1 MFSRI
6 PVVYKHERALRVSGL
21 CLRAGGGLTLERM
34 SDSQRA
40 KSILILILGSMTAL
54 SPFSIDMYLPA
65 FQQIAADFGVS
76 VAEISLSISAYFIGI
91 ACGQLFYGPLL
102 DRYGRKKPLYVGI
115 GIYLVATLGCIFAHS
130 ADVLI
135 AWRFVQ
141 ALGGCAAGVAS
152 MAMVRDLFTME
163 ESARVFSLLVLILG
177 TSPLFAPTIGGFLA
191 AHLGWQAVF
200 VFLALGASALL
211 ATVKFY
217 LAESH
222 APDPTVELRLG
233 PITRGFLEILRDP
246 RFYTYVLSG
255 AVVFAGLFIY
265 LAGSPGIF
273 LEHFGVSTQVYGWI
287 FAIIAGGF
295 VLMSQVNVRL
305 LKRFTNEQLLVRG
318 MATQVVIGWTFLLC
332 VAMGW
337 MGLIG
342 TIAMFFLFMSCLG
355 LTNPNA
361 TALALAP
368 FGKNAGRAS
377 ALMGFLQMSIGAVFS
392 TSVGIFGINRLLPI
406 VLIISTT
413 ATLGFLILLWGRVK
427 VRAYAAR

>member
-1 MFSRI
+1 
-6 PVVYKHERALRVSGL
+6 
-21 CLRAGGGLTLERM
+21 M
-34 SDSQRA
+34 SQKRE
-40 KSILILILGSMTAL
+40 KSFLILILGSMTAL

-76 VAEISLSISAYFIGI
+76 VARISLSISAYFIGL

-102 DRYGRKKPLYVGI
+102 DRFGRKRPLYGGI

-130 ADVLI
+130 PEMLI
-135 AWRFVQ
+135 GWRFVQ

-191 AHLGWQAVF
+191 AHLGWQSVF
-200 VFLALGASALL
+200 VFLAVGASALL
-211 ATVKFY
+211 ATVRFY
-217 LAESH
+217 LAETH
-222 APDPTVELRLG
+222 APDPSVELRVG
-233 PITRGFLEILRDP
+233 PIARGFFEILRDP
-246 RFYTYVLSG
+246 RFFTYVISG

-273 LEHFGVSTQVYGWI
+273 LEQFGVSTQVYGWI
-287 FAIIAGGF
+287 FAIIAAGF
-295 VLMSQVNVRL
+295 VLMSQINVRL
-305 LKRFTNEQLLVRG
+305 LNHFSNEQLLVGG
-318 MATQVVIGWTFLLC
+318 MGAQVAIGWTFLTC
-332 VAMGW
+332 VSLGW
-337 MGLIG
+337 VGLTG
-342 TIAMFFLFMSCLG
+342 TVALFFLFMSCLG

-368 FGKNAGRAS
+368 FGKRAGRAA

-392 TSVGIFGINRLLPI
+392 TSVGLFGINRLPPI
-406 VLIISTT
+406 VAIISVT
-413 ATLGFLILLWGRVK
+413 ASLGFLILLWGRRK
-427 VRAYAAR
+427 VRLKAGISAELP

>member
-1 MFSRI
+1 
-6 PVVYKHERALRVSGL
+6 
-21 CLRAGGGLTLERM
+21 M
-34 SDSQRA
+34 SDGKRA

-76 VAEISLSISAYFIGI
+76 VAQISLSISAYFVGL

-102 DRYGRKKPLYVGI
+102 DRFGRKKPLYVGI
-115 GIYLVATLGCIFAHS
+115 GIYIVATLGCIFAHS
-130 ADVLI
+130 AEMLI
-135 AWRFVQ
+135 GWRFVQ

-152 MAMVRDLFTME
+152 MAMVRDLFTIQ

-191 AHLGWQAVF
+191 SHLGWQAIF
-200 VFLALGASALL
+200 VFLALGASVLL

-217 LAESH
+217 LKESH
-222 APDPTVELRLG
+222 APDHSVELRAG
-233 PITRGFLEILRDP
+233 PIARGFWEILRDP
-246 RFYTYVLSG
+246 RFHTYVLSG

-295 VLMSQVNVRL
+295 VLMSQFNVRL
-305 LKRFTNEQLLVRG
+305 LQRYSNEQLLVG
-318 MATQVVIGWTFLLC
+318 AMATQVGIGWVFLLF
-332 VAMGW
+332 VALGW
-337 MGLIG
+337 LGLVG
-342 TIAMFFLFMSCLG
+342 TVVMFFLFMSCLG
-355 LTNPNA
+355 ITNPNA

-392 TSVGIFGINRLLPI
+392 TAVGIFGINRLLPVVAI
-406 VLIISTT
+406 VTTT
-413 ATLGFLILLWGRVK
+413 ASLGFAILLWGRRK
-427 VRAYAAR
+427 VHAADVPFREISS